1 MRRVPARFQRGRLP
15 GTEARVRL
23 DFLFGGFFGP
33 FQAMPNATVLQ
44 PLRRFALQAALLLI
58 VFAPLRAAFGQEAAK
73 PTKKAAAKTGSQ
85 HPGKTSPLAA
95 APAGEATLEADQ
107 QRQVGKMFYADGH
120 VDVHY
125 ANARLRADHVE
136 YDSETQVVL
145 ARGNVQLDY
154 ITQHVEADDARYELR
169 TGRGMFHHVR
179 ATFALQ
185 RRPLPTLL
193 ISPNPLYVEAEEA
206 ERIDDQTYHLR
217 KTWLTVCDP
226 ERPTWKFYA
235 PSATVRL
242 QKSVHLENG
251 NFRLLT
257 VPILYLPYAT
267 FPAEKRRDSG
277 FMIPDPGHSSQK
289 GYVLGDAFYWAP
301 LDWMDATVGT
311 DYYSS
316 RGWSQKGELRMR
328 PWENARLEATYFGV
342 MDRGL
347 EQVNAPPL
355 RQGGHEIHLGF
366 AGLLPQGWRAVADL
380 NQLTSL
386 TFRLAFAETFSQAV
400 NSEVRD
406 TAFLTNNFR
415 GFSVNLA
422 ALSYQNF
429 LSASPQST
437 ITLRTAPEGRFSS
450 VDQAPF
456 PQIPLYFSFD
466 VFTGAVHKGETVTPF
481 NTPGFVP
488 RTEFAPSVTLPL
500 HWGPWLGVTPSFT
513 LRSTRYGG
521 ELQNGDFFDHGF
533 FRTTEEVSVD
543 LRPPTLERVW
553 GGSDTKWKHV
563 IEPDIVYRYV
573 TGVDDFQR
581 FIRFDENETLTNTNE
596 LEYGITQR
604 LYRRSGTG
612 EAEELVSW
620 RLVQK
625 YFFDPTFGGA
635 LVAGQRNVFQTLDS
649 LTPFAFAVEP
659 ETYSPIVSD
668 LRITPGKHFDTQL
681 RIDYDPKRNQMT
693 AIGTLMKLKP
703 YKESFITLAQ
713 FSTINLPTPASEN
726 PPGFHFVAR
735 SEQLRALAG
744 YGDLNR
750 RGWNAAVGA
759 SYDFTLGAFQNQVA
773 QLTYNGSCCGLGF
786 EYRRFSFGT
795 IRNENRFGLVFRV
808 ANLGSIGNL
817 RRQEKIF

>member
-1 MRRVPARFQRGRLP
+1 
-15 GTEARVRL
+15 
-23 DFLFGGFFGP
+23 
-33 FQAMPNATVLQ
+33 MPNATVLQ
-44 PLRRFALQAALLLI
+44 PLRRFALQAGLLLV
-58 VFAPLRAAFGQEAAK
+58 VFASLPAAWGQEAAQ
-73 PTKKAAAKTGSQ
+73 PTKNAAAKKNSQ
-85 HPGKTSPLAA
+85 HSAKISPPAA
-95 APAGEATLEADQ
+95 VRGGEATLEADQ
-107 QRQVGKMFYADGH
+107 QRQVGKIFYADGH

-125 ANARLRADHVE
+125 QNARLRADHVE
-136 YDSETQVVL
+136 YDSETQVVA

-154 ITQHVEADDARYELR
+154 MTQHVDADDARYELR

-179 ATFALQ
+179 ATFALE

-193 ISPNPLYVEAEEA
+193 ISPNPLYVEAQEV
-206 ERIDDQTYHLR
+206 ERVDDQTYVLR
-217 KTWLTVCDP
+217 KSWLTVCDP
-226 ERPTWKFYA
+226 GRPTWKFYA

-251 NFRLLT
+251 NFRLMT
-257 VPILYLPYAT
+257 IPILYLPFAT

-289 GYVLGDAFYWAP
+289 GYVLGEAYYWAP
-301 LDWMDATVGT
+301 LDWMDATVGG
-311 DYYSS
+311 DYFSS

-342 MDRGL
+342 LDRGL
-347 EQVNAPPL
+347 EQENGPPL
-355 RQGGHEIHLGF
+355 KQGGHEYHIGF
-366 AGLLPQGWRAVADL
+366 AGPLGGGWRAVADL
-380 NQLTSL
+380 NELTSL

-415 GFSVNLA
+415 GFSVDVA
-422 ALSYQNF
+422 ALSYKNF

-456 PQIPLYFSFD
+456 PQVPLYFSFD

-481 NTPGFVP
+481 ETPGFVT
-488 RTEFAPSVTLPL
+488 RSEFAPSATLPL
-500 HWGPWLGVTPSFT
+500 HWGPWLSATPSFT
-513 LRSTRYGG
+513 LRSTYYGG
-521 ELQNGDFFDHGF
+521 ELQSGNFADHGF

-543 LRPPTLERVW
+543 VRPPTIERVW
-553 GGSDTKWKHV
+553 GDSDTKWKHV

-573 TGVDDFQR
+573 TGVDDFQQT
-581 FIRFDENETLTNTNE
+581 IRFDEDETLTDTNE

-649 LTPFAFAVEP
+649 LTPFAFAVQP
-659 ETYSPIVSD
+659 ENFSPIVSD
-668 LRITPGKHFDTQL
+668 LRITPGKRFDTQL

-703 YKESFITLAQ
+703 YRESFITLAQ

-773 QLTYNGSCCGLGF
+773 QIAYNGSCCGLGF
-786 EYRRFSFGT
+786 EYRRLSFGT
-795 IRNENRFGLVFRV
+795 IRNENRFGLVFRI
-808 ANLGSIGNL
+808 ANLGSVGNL

>member
-1 MRRVPARFQRGRLP
+1 M
-15 GTEARVRL
+15 
-23 DFLFGGFFGP
+23 
-33 FQAMPNATVLQ
+33 
-44 PLRRFALQAALLLI
+44 
-58 VFAPLRAAFGQEAAK
+58 GQEAAK
-73 PTKKAAAKTGSQ
+73 PPKNAAAKSPPQ
-85 HPGKTSPLAA
+85 HPAKTSPRGA

-107 QRQVGKMFYADGH
+107 QRQAGNMFYADGH

-136 YDSETQVVL
+136 YNSETQVVS
-145 ARGNVQLDY
+145 AHGNVQLDY
-154 ITQHVEADDARYELR
+154 MTQHVDADEARYELA
-169 TGRGMFHHVR
+169 TGRGTFHHVR

-193 ISPNPLYVEAEEA
+193 SSPNPLYVEAEEV
-206 ERIDDQTYHLR
+206 ERIDDQTYRLH
-217 KTWLTVCDP
+217 KSWLTVCDP
-226 ERPTWKFYA
+226 GRPTWKFYA

-257 VPILYLPYAT
+257 VPVVYLPFAT

-277 FMIPDPGHSSQK
+277 FLIPDPGHSSQK
-289 GYVLGDAFYWAP
+289 GYVLGEAFYWAP
-301 LDWMDATVGT
+301 LDWLDTTVGA

-316 RGWSQKGELRMR
+316 RGWSEKGELRMR

-347 EQVNAPPL
+347 AQDNAPPL
-355 RQGGHEIHLGF
+355 RQGGHEIHFGF
-366 AGLLPQGWRAVADL
+366 AAPLPGGWRAVADL
-380 NQLTSL
+380 NQLSSL

-429 LSASPQST
+429 LSATPQST
-437 ITLRTAPEGRFSS
+437 ITLRTAPEVRFSS

-456 PQIPLYFSFD
+456 RQIPLYFSFD

-488 RTEFAPSVTLPL
+488 RSEFAPSVTLPL
-500 HWGPWLGVTPSFT
+500 RWGPWLGVTPSFT
-513 LRSTRYGG
+513 LRSTHYGG
-521 ELQNGDFFDHGF
+521 EFQNGDFVDHGF

-573 TGVDDFQR
+573 TGVDDFQQ
-581 FIRFDENETLTNTNE
+581 FIRFDEDETLTDTNE
-596 LEYGITQR
+596 VEYGITQR

-625 YFFDPTFGGA
+625 YFIDPTFGGA
-635 LVAGQRNVFQTLDS
+635 LVSGQRNVFQTLDS
-649 LTPFAFAVEP
+649 LTPFAFAVRSEN
-659 ETYSPIVSD
+659 YSPIVSD
-668 LRITPGKHFDTQL
+668 LRITPGKRFDTQL
-681 RIDYDPKRNQMT
+681 RFDYDPKRNQLT

-703 YKESFITLAQ
+703 YKESFVTLAQ
-713 FSTINLPTPASEN
+713 FSTINLPTPASQN
-726 PPGFHFVAR
+726 PPGFHFVGR

-759 SYDFTLGAFQNQVA
+759 SYDFSLGAFQNQVA

-786 EYRRFSFGT
+786 EYRRLSFGT

-808 ANLGSIGNL
+808 ANLGSVGTL
-817 RRQEKIF
+817 RRQERIF

>member
-1 MRRVPARFQRGRLP
+1 
-15 GTEARVRL
+15 
-23 DFLFGGFFGP
+23 
-33 FQAMPNATVLQ
+33 MPNATFLQVLH
-44 PLRRFALQAALLLI
+44 RFALQAAVLLVL
-58 VFAPLRAAFGQEAAK
+58 VAPLHSTFGQGAPESSKDAVAK
-73 PTKKAAAKTGSQ
+73 KPSQHSAKTSRVD
-85 HPGKTSPLAA
+85 AA
-95 APAGEATLEADQ
+95 LAGEATLEADRQ
-107 QRQVGKMFYADGH
+107 SQVGKMFYADGH

-125 ANARLRADHVE
+125 ANSRLRADHVE
-136 YDSETQVVL
+136 YDSEAQVL
-145 ARGNVQLDY
+145 IARGNVELDY
-154 ITQHVEADDARYELR
+154 MTQHVDADDARYELR
-169 TGRGMFHHVR
+169 TGRGTFHHVR

-193 ISPNPLYVEAEEA
+193 SSPNPLFVEAEEV
-206 ERIDDQTYHLR
+206 ERIDDQTYRLH
-217 KTWLTVCDP
+217 KSWLTVCDP
-226 ERPTWKFYA
+226 GRPTWKFYA

-251 NFRLLT
+251 NFRLLS
-257 VPILYLPYAT
+257 VPIVYLPYAT

-289 GYVLGDAFYWAP
+289 GYVLGDSFYWAP
-301 LDWMDATVGT
+301 LDWMDATVGA

-328 PWENARLEATYFGV
+328 PWENARLEVTYFGV
-342 MDRGL
+342 LDRGL
-347 EQVNAPPL
+347 QQENAPPL
-355 RQGGHEIHLGF
+355 KQGGHEDHLGF
-366 AGLLPQGWRAVADL
+366 AAPLPGGWRTVADL

-415 GFSVNLA
+415 GFSANLA
-422 ALSYQNF
+422 ALSYQDF

-437 ITLRTAPEGRFSS
+437 ITLRTAPEGRFTS
-450 VDQAPF
+450 VDQSPF

-481 NTPGFVP
+481 ETPGFV
-488 RTEFAPSVTLPL
+488 RRSEFAPSVTFPL
-500 HWGPWLGVTPSFT
+500 HWGAWLGVTPSFT
-513 LRSTRYGG
+513 LRSTYYGG
-521 ELQNGDFFDHGF
+521 ELQGGDFVNHGF
-533 FRTTEEVSVD
+533 FRTTEELSID
-543 LRPPTLERVW
+543 LRPPTIERVW
-553 GGSDTKWKHV
+553 GDTDTKWKHV
-563 IEPDIVYRYV
+563 IEPYIVYGYV

-581 FIRFDENETLTNTNE
+581 IIRFDENETLTDTNE

-604 LYRRSGTG
+604 LYRRSNSG

-620 RLVQK
+620 RLAQK

-635 LVAGQRNVFQTLDS
+635 LVNGQRNVFQTLDA
-649 LTPFAFAVEP
+649 LTPFAFSVQP
-659 ETYSPIVSD
+659 QNYSPIVSD
-668 LRITPGKHFDTQL
+668 LRITPGKHFDTQF
-681 RIDYDPKRNQMT
+681 RIDFDPKRNQVT
-693 AIGTLMKLKP
+693 AIGTLAKLKP

-713 FSTINLPTPASEN
+713 FSTINLPTPASQN
-726 PPGFHFVAR
+726 PPGFNFVGR

-773 QLTYNGSCCGLGF
+773 EFAYNGSCCGLGF

-795 IRNENRFGLVFRV
+795 IRNENRFGIVFRV
-808 ANLGSIGNL
+808 ANLGSVGNL